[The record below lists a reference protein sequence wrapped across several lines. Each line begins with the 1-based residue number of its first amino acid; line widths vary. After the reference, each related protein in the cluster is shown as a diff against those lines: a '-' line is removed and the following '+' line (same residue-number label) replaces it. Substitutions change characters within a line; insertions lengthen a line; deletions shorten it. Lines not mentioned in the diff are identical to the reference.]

1 MVQNELKTETHF
13 FRNVNLRTFLSSC
26 PFLTLSCIVIAHQSI
41 RDLPQPITENRKF
54 YFTFPVFHQQ
64 CYKSSL
70 KSFHSLQLLP
80 RYRFKFILLTLHSD
94 CSARGIFAAQRAF
107 CTNGATFN
115 CHTGKRG
122 SWHLVGRIQGCC
134 QISYR
139 AQINPHKTSY
149 PVSNVMV
156 PDGVILLYNKY
167 AYGATPDIRTH
178 EKLFY
183 SVGTGLKEL
192 TIQTK
197 KQNNH
202 VFHSRQHLLMSNI
215 RGTYEICEEIITQ
228 AYPYRVTQKASRKRS

>member
-94 CSARGIFAAQRAF
+94 CSARVFLLPRGHFAQMEPLLIVTLGRGAPGI
-107 CTNGATFN
+107 
-115 CHTGKRG
+115 
-122 SWHLVGRIQGCC
+122 
-134 QISYR
+134 
-139 AQINPHKTSY
+139 
-149 PVSNVMV
+149 
-156 PDGVILLYNKY
+156 
-167 AYGATPDIRTH
+167 
-178 EKLFY
+178 
-183 SVGTGLKEL
+183 
-192 TIQTK
+192 
-197 KQNNH
+197 
-202 VFHSRQHLLMSNI
+202 
-215 RGTYEICEEIITQ
+215 
-228 AYPYRVTQKASRKRS
+228 